1 MNTLPRRYT
10 GVPGFNV
17 DDLPTPSKPAP
28 DRSLID
34 NHEFLTDCARYLEGL
49 YTRAQVKKR
58 WRNIDDATWD
68 LLGDD
73 NELVDAIELERTR
86 RIRSG
91 EAKREKAQQHVVA
104 APDILNGIMSDPKQ
118 SAKHRIDSAKALH
131 QFAGNSPDAAEEK
144 DRIIIKIDLSADTK
158 DPKDVLVFETSGR
171 PTPLDTDG
179 KIIDHTPHPQ
189 QLTQQE
195 PTPPVKRGPGRPPG
209 SKNKPKGNDG
219 DE

>member
-17 DDLPTPSKPAP
+17 DNLPTPGNPAP

-34 NHEFLTDCARYLEGL
+34 NHEFLADCARYAEGL

-58 WRNIDDATWD
+58 WRNINDATWD

-91 EAKREKAQQHVVA
+91 EAKREKAQQHIVRGV
-104 APDILNGIMSDPKQ
+104 DVLTSIMDDPK
-118 SAKHRIDSAKALH
+118 ANARHRVDSIKALDSLT
-131 QFAGNSPDAAEEK
+131 GNQQKPSN
-144 DRIIIKIDLSADTK
+144 
-158 DPKDVLVFETSGR
+158 ET
-171 PTPLDTDG
+171 
-179 KIIDHTPHPQ
+179 
-189 QLTQQE
+189 
-195 PTPPVKRGPGRPPG
+195 G
-209 SKNKPKGNDG
+209 S
-219 DE
+219 

>member
-91 EAKREKAQQHVVA
+91 QAKREKAQQHVVA

-118 SAKHRIDSAKALH
+118 SAKHRIDSAKALDSLT
-131 QFAGNSPDAAEEK
+131 GNPAEVEQQ
-144 DRIIIKIDLSADTK
+144 DRIVIRIDLSADTK
-158 DPKDVLVFETSGR
+158 DPKDVLVFEASPR
-171 PTPLDTDG
+171 PNPNN
-179 KIIDHTPHPQ
+179 IIEGTTHPQ

-195 PTPPVKRGPGRPPG
+195 PAPPVKRGAGRPKG
-209 SKNKPKGNDG
+209 TKNKPKAIAKDND